1 MRHGAFI
8 STAIPAAILAALL
21 SVLLCAPPAVAA
33 DPADPASRWRIDVDQ
48 TANQPPAPVLDSAAP
63 FYRQLGQIGGQ
74 RPRVSV
80 SLTSGRESRG
90 LFGAPAPDPSGMFSW
105 SLEAWQLNTASLAH
119 IQCSRASRTLE
130 SYLAEDC
137 RFVDQPPP
145 SDAASL
151 IQVRGQWL
159 AAPGLKIGVG
169 AFTGES
175 APDTATTM
183 GLMEGGL
190 ISGLGIPGD
199 DIDGL
204 DVNLSFGVHAGRVG
218 DLLLDLQLSRYR
230 RQPHS
235 FSVLADPLAAAGSD
249 SRFQT
254 AGQLA
259 LGWRKGDFRGDI
271 LGHYRELPYWFGPGE
286 GQSFNSFDIEFSWR
300 APRNA
305 SLSVGVTNVLDN
317 LPAGETA
324 GENGFEESVESIYGR
339 IPYVRYKHD
348 L

>member
-1 MRHGAFI
+1 MLHRAFI
-8 STAIPAAILAALL
+8 SATLLTALVSALL
-21 SVLLCAPPAVAA
+21 WAPVLHA
-33 DPADPASRWRIDVDQ
+33 DEPADPASRWRIDVD
-48 TANQPPAPVLDSAAP
+48 ANQTLPVPALESEAP
-63 FYRQLGQIGGQ
+63 FYRQLGPLNPFDAQ

-80 SLTSGRESRG
+80 SLTPGAGATGTG
-90 LFGAPAPDPSGMFSW
+90 LYGAPQPDSSGTFSW

-130 SYLAEDC
+130 TYLAEDC

-145 SDAASL
+145 SNAASL

-159 AAPGLKIGVG
+159 AAPGVRLGVS
-169 AFTGES
+169 AFSGES
-175 APDTATTM
+175 RPDAPTTM
-183 GLMEGGL
+183 SLMEGGL
-190 ISGLGIPGD
+190 VPGPATLAD

-204 DVNLSFGVHAGRVG
+204 DVNLSFGVHAGRIG

-230 RQPHS
+230 RQPQS
-235 FSVLADPLAAAGSD
+235 LSMLADPLAAAAD

-259 LGWRKGDFRGDI
+259 LGWRKGDFRGGI
-271 LGHYRELPYWFGPGE
+271 MGHYRELPYWFGPGQGE
-286 GQSFNSFDIEFSWR
+286 SFNSFDIEFSWR

-317 LPAGETA
+317 LPAGENTA
-324 GENGFEESVESIYGR
+324 DGGFEESVESIYGR